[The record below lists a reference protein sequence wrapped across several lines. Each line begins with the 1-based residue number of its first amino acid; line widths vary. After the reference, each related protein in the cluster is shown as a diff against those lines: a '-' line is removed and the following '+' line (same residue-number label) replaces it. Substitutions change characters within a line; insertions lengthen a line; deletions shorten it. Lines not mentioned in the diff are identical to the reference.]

1 MCAAKGET
9 DAPAN
14 DPFHPELPGTPSPS
28 RAEHHSQ
35 RCRMRSVTDGPPVAS
50 ASEGNEGATIVAA
63 PSLATLRV
71 RQPSAQ
77 LTVDRSRTAFLNML
91 TFGPSH
97 ELCASDS
104 SCVASCESAAWRS
117 RTDARSAAESD

>member
-1 MCAAKGET
+1 MYTVTIRCEPRERWPDVRPLVFVRSNATGER
-9 DAPAN
+9 
-14 DPFHPELPGTPSPS
+14 LPGRSPVHNS
-28 RAEHHSQ
+28 TR
-35 RCRMRSVTDGPPVAS
+35 
-50 ASEGNEGATIVAA
+50 
-63 PSLATLRV
+63 L
-71 RQPSAQ
+71 AQ

-104 SCVASCESAAWRS
+104 SCVASCESAVWRS